1 MSRDTL
7 DDDLDNRMLYYKQGL
22 LQSAFGRMHWHTRHS
37 IEWKIL
43 DALGFDPINPDSVA
57 GYMVIEICNKLNC
70 AIEDELS
77 KDQYGSLKRM
87 LVKRGE
93 YLIVPATKWENFH
106 TYLTPIF
113 QDIFPTLHSFRKFIK
128 TNCFDNLPRNYLGTI
143 EEFKHSNQ
151 RIETLWRLIT
161 EDSCIVYHYGA

>member
-7 DDDLDNRMLYYKQGL
+7 DDDLDNHMLYYKQGL
-22 LQSAFGRMHWHTRHS
+22 LRSAIRKMHWHTRHS

-43 DALGFDPINPDSVA
+43 DALGFDPKYPDSGA

-93 YLIVPATKWENFH
+93 YLIVPATKWEKFH

-113 QDIFPTLHSFRKFIK
+113 QAIFPTLHSFRKFIK

>member
-7 DDDLDNRMLYYKQGL
+7 DDDLDNRHAL
-22 LQSAFGRMHWHTRHS
+22 LHSAFYTMHYATMHS

-43 DALGFDPINPDSVA
+43 DALGFDPKYPDSGA

-93 YLIVPATKWENFH
+93 YLIVPATKWEKFH

>member
-7 DDDLDNRMLYYKQGL
+7 DDDLDNRHAL
-22 LQSAFGRMHWHTRHS
+22 LQSAFYTMHYATMHS

-57 GYMVIEICNKLNC
+57 GYMVIEICNKLNFE
-70 AIEDELS
+70 IQDKMS
-77 KDQYGSLKRM
+77 KDEYGSLKRM

-93 YLIVPATKWENFH
+93 YLIVPATKWEKFH